1 MTPPTTFDEICS
13 QVRFQLDDEAGTR
26 PGNQRGVADFVAQV
40 SAEALRVYP
49 TTVPHVHDSVER
61 VIHRL
66 GITVLPEVYIQN
78 EVSTNAYALLTGT
91 VERLVVVINSG
102 LVNLLSAREL
112 DFVVAHELGHLGL
125 KHGGSHHDS
134 VMAQS
139 EFAFLRKQSVSR
151 CQEVSA
157 DRVGLLGAQSINTA
171 AQVIMKLAS
180 GLNTED
186 LNLDVDAFI
195 QQLDRSPAEM
205 SRKWELQTTHPSL
218 PLRMWALIQFSHSR
232 EYNQFSDKGSV
243 GDELSQ
249 IEVDVVKRF
258 NALGDG
264 LLNDY
269 EEECHATAVLW
280 SGLMMIMH
288 DNLIE
293 RSEQEA
299 LADLVGASQA
309 QKAIQFVREHGK
321 ESSRK
326 KFNEAIAALS
336 NASTET
342 RQKYIGTV
350 TRFGEIIN
358 VNIHDIVEPDQ
369 LTKMGSQ

>member
-1 MTPPTTFDEICS
+1 
-13 QVRFQLDDEAGTR
+13 
-26 PGNQRGVADFVAQV
+26 
-40 SAEALRVYP
+40 
-49 TTVPHVHDSVER
+49 
-61 VIHRL
+61 
-66 GITVLPEVYIQN
+66 
-78 EVSTNAYALLTGT
+78 LTGGT
-91 VERLVVVINSG
+91 ERLVVVINSG

-112 DFVVAHELGHLGL
+112 DFVVAHELGHLGM
-125 KHGGSHHDS
+125 KHGGSDHDGVMDQS
-134 VMAQS
+134 V
-139 EFAFLRKQSVSR
+139 FAVLRKLSASR

-157 DRVGLLGAQSINTA
+157 DRVGLLGARSINTA

-180 GLNTED
+180 GLSTED

-195 QQLDRSPAEM
+195 QQLDRSPAEL
-205 SRKWELQTTHPSL
+205 SREWELKTTHPSFPWRL
-218 PLRMWALIQFSHSR
+218 WALLRFSHSR
-232 EYNQFSDKGSV
+232 EYNQLSDKGSF
-243 GDELSQ
+243 GDELSE
-249 IEVDVVKRF
+249 IEVDVVTRF

-264 LLNDY
+264 RLNDY

-280 SGLMMIMH
+280 SGLMMIMQ

-299 LADLVGASQA
+299 LADLVGPSQA
-309 QKAIQFVREHGK
+309 QKAIQFVRDHGK

-336 NASTET
+336 SASIET

-358 VNIHDIVEPDQ
+358 VNIHDIVEPGQ
-369 LTKMGSQ
+369 LARMGSQ